1 MEGHWRDNGGLEG
14 LELVSTFTDNGA
26 GHEAD
31 EHSAFMYMA
40 GAIGTYAFIFFLPII
55 LRNGL
60 GFSLQLSFILSAFP
74 ALFAVVEALAVS
86 WVADRFQMRGP
97 FVVFQGVIAI
107 VGLCMTGFLDAP
119 IPRYIGTFLG
129 QAGVNGL
136 VVTCL
141 AWQANNV
148 RGDAKRSV
156 ATAIQIMV
164 SGIGGIYSSLVF
176 RQQVS
181 SRIPHVCSRSR
192 CKMANARVRT
202 HQITYLASLLS
213 WLYASH
219 VLCSQL

>member
-1 MEGHWRDNGGLEG
+1 
-14 LELVSTFTDNGA
+14 
-26 GHEAD
+26 
-31 EHSAFMYMA
+31 MYMA
-40 GAIGTYAFIFFLPII
+40 GAIGTYAFIFFLPSI

-60 GFSLQLSFILSAFP
+60 GFTLQMSFILSAFP
-74 ALFAVVEALAVS
+74 ALFAVVEALTVS
-86 WVADRFQMRGP
+86 FIADKFQMRGP
-97 FVVFQGVIAI
+97 FVIFQGLVAI

-164 SGIGGIYSSLVF
+164 SGVGGIYSSLVF

-181 SRIPHVCSRSR
+181 SHLFRI
-192 CKMANARVRT
+192 
-202 HQITYLASLLS
+202 LS
-213 WLYASH
+213 SGGDLDEI
-219 VLCSQL
+219 LIRGE